1 VAAPRPAWA
10 EDARHFFGSGHA
22 GGLRDTR
29 ASREVERVRDLAARA
44 IQVALRDHLGS
55 RRAAAEQ
62 HALAEA
68 TRQAAEH
75 AQLVRKG
82 KAKPAGAKPWQS
94 AREGARSTAARPV
107 AAGRPEARPEGPG
120 AAGRGQQKGG
130 QPKGGQQRA
139 SERRASADGSPAAS
153 AASRRTPRTA

>member
-1 VAAPRPAWA
+1 MAAPRPAWA
-10 EDARHFFGSGHA
+10 EDARHFLGSGHA

-29 ASREVERVRDLAARA
+29 SNREVERVRDLAARA
-44 IQVALRDHLGS
+44 VQVALRAHLGR

-68 TRQAAEH
+68 TRRAAEH

-82 KAKPAGAKPWQS
+82 KAKPAVAKPWQP
-94 AREGARSTAARPV
+94 AREGARGAAARPM
-107 AAGRPEARPEGPG
+107 AAGRPEARPEGLG

-130 QPKGGQQRA
+130 QPKGGQQRT
-139 SERRASADGSPAAS
+139 AAGLG
-153 AASRRTPRTA
+153 AEGLR